1 MSLLCHSLTHNEIQ
15 SCHYSVIALHIMRSR
30 APPLLSV
37 NGRAVVAVCVVTGR
51 LVIVVVAVCLVIGGL
66 VIAVVA
72 VGVVIGGLVIAV
84 VVGVQA
90 VVDVRVWEGTCWG
103 GGRAGGGEGV
113 RSCMLACVCTCVRM

>member
-1 MSLLCHSLTHNEIQ
+1 
-15 SCHYSVIALHIMRSR
+15 MRSR

-51 LVIVVVAVCLVIGGL
+51 LVIVVVAVCLVIGGLVIAVVAVGVVIGGL